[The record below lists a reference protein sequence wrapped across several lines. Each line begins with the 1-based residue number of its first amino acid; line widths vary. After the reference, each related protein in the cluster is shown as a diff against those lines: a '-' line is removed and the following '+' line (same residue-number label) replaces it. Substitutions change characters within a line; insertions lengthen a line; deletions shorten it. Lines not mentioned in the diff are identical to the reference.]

1 VAFATHGVFSEPAM
15 DRINQSVLD
24 AVCVTDSIPQHQNL
38 KRCPKLHVKSLVHL
52 LAEAVERLHHEM
64 SLSALFEKQK

>member
-1 VAFATHGVFSEPAM
+1 M

-24 AVCVTDSIPQHQNL
+24 EVCVTDSIPQDENL
-38 KRCPKLHVKSLVHL
+38 KRCHKLRVKSLVHL

-64 SLSALFEKQK
+64 SLSCLFEGKNK